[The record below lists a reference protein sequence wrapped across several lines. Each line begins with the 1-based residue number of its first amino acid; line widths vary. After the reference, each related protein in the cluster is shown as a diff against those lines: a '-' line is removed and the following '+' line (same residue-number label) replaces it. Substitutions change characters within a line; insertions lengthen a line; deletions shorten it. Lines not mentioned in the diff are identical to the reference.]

1 MKTIICCL
9 FLLLVIEAARAQSED
24 LEPTIKRNT
33 VFVELGGSAVAY
45 SINYDR
51 RSAVF
56 FFCSTERARGI
67 ERLLVGTEV
76 VFLLPATFN
85 GFVGKGNHHFNVGIG
100 MAYSNGNEELIRGG
114 EKRQIR
120 FQTVDAI
127 ARIGYRL
134 QKPQG
139 GFFLSVAYTPFV
151 PIHTDSFFRTEGE
164 WYHWAGIGLGRTF

>member
-9 FLLLVIEAARAQSED
+9 FLLLATEAARAQSESV
-24 LEPTIKRNT
+24 EPTIKRNT
-33 VFVELGGSAVAY
+33 IFVELGGPLAAY

-51 RSAVF
+51 RLRSSSFVQL
-56 FFCSTERARGI
+56 SVQGGLSGYWWNGGGI
-67 ERLLVGTEV
+67 
-76 VFLLPATFN
+76 LLPATFN

-120 FQTVDAI
+120 FQSVDAI

-151 PIHTDSFFRTEGE
+151 PIHTGSFFRREGE